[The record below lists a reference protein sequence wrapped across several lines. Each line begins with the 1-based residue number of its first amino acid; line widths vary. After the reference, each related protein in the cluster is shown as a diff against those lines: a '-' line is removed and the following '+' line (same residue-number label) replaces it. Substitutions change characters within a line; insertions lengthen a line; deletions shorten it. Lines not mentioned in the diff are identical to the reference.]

1 MTVAIT
7 PEIKAENFLEK
18 IDENGKKV
26 IQYIL
31 QIQKEPERYVRKT
44 EIVASAPQKLTYGDI
59 FTFLDNC
66 EAAGI
71 FDIVHKQNKKNK
83 TGEDKEN
90 EYFKTESE
98 PVYRIKPIIFNTVS
112 ERLKTKK

>member
-1 MTVAIT
+1 MTVAVT
-7 PEIKAENFLEK
+7 PEITAENFLEK

-26 IQYIL
+26 MQYIL
-31 QIQKEPERYVRKT
+31 QIQKEPEKYVRKT
-44 EIVASAPQKLTYGDI
+44 EIMTNAPQKLTYGNI

-71 FDIVHKQNKKNK
+71 FDIAHKQNKKNK

-90 EYFKTESE
+90 DYFKTESE
-98 PVYRIKPIIFNTVS
+98 PVYRIKPNIFGIIDKKI
-112 ERLKTKK
+112 RTKK